1 MALDDVERHP
11 AVTPSGDDDMSH
23 AIVRHDG
30 ERDRDFVQ
38 GVHCDISRMDS
49 EPQSLADG
57 QEGLF
62 VDAAGRHGC
71 QPAHLGLAERTPG
84 LLGKEEQGAQQ
95 GVNRPALT
103 PLSNLAGPISGPPSA
118 VLETGHSPSAP
129 RAFQKSE
136 V

>member
-1 MALDDVERHP
+1 
-11 AVTPSGDDDMSH
+11 
-23 AIVRHDG
+23 
-30 ERDRDFVQ
+30 
-38 GVHCDISRMDS
+38 MDS

-95 GVNRPALT
+95 GVNRPAVNRRALT